1 MEMTE
6 RKRAILAAIVKY
18 HIATGAPVGSKWLTT
33 TLENAPSSATL
44 RNEMSELSCMG
55 LLEQPHT
62 SAGRIPTGKGYE
74 FYVSNLMQS
83 DELDQSVKSFIDK
96 ALERATVDAEGLSTV
111 AVKLLSK
118 ITGLPSFNAK
128 ISNDSA
134 IIKKVQITPMSS
146 RVIMLIAVTG
156 DGRAK
161 SKLCRTG
168 TDISSDTLERL
179 NKLMGEKIEGKSL
192 MSLTAAE
199 MQNVYA
205 AAGIDAFS
213 LMPLLAA
220 LFDMIREIGQP
231 RIQFSGEANIYSML
245 SESERAGRLLMFLEQ
260 KEGILSI
267 ISERRDRVGV
277 IFGTDT
283 GFNELDRT
291 AVIVAPW
298 GTDSSP
304 MGRIG
309 VIGPTRMSYGQIV
322 PSVAYLASRL
332 SEIANESIKDMEE
345 I

>member
-1 MEMTE
+1 MELTP
-6 RKRAILAAIVKY
+6 RKQAILAAIVKY

-74 FYVSNLMQS
+74 FYVSNLMKK
-83 DELDQSVKSFIDK
+83 DELDEGIKSFIDK
-96 ALERATVDAEGLSTV
+96 TLENAAVDTEGLCAV
-111 AVKLLSK
+111 AAKLLSK

-128 ISNDSA
+128 ITDDSA
-134 IIKKVQITPMSS
+134 IIKRVQLTPMGT
-146 RVIMLIAVTG
+146 RLVMLVAVTS

-161 SKLCRTG
+161 SKLCRMAK
-168 TDISSDTLERL
+168 DMDFSQIQSL
-179 NKLMGEKIEGKSL
+179 NKVISERIEGKSL
-192 MSLTAAE
+192 ACLTAAA
-199 MQNVYA
+199 MQNVYT
-205 AAGIDAFS
+205 AAGTDALTF
-213 LMPLLAA
+213 MPLLAA
-220 LFDMIREIGQP
+220 LFDMIKEIGQP
-231 RIQFSGEANIYSML
+231 KIDFSGQSNIYSML
-245 SESERAGRLLMFLEQ
+245 SERERAVRLLLFLEQ

-267 ISERRDRVGV
+267 ISENKDTVGV
-277 IFGTDT
+277 IFGSQT

-291 AVIVAPW
+291 AMIVAPW
-298 GTDSSP
+298 GAQGLP
-304 MGRIG
+304 IGRIG

-332 SEIANESIKDMEE
+332 SEIANENIKDMEE